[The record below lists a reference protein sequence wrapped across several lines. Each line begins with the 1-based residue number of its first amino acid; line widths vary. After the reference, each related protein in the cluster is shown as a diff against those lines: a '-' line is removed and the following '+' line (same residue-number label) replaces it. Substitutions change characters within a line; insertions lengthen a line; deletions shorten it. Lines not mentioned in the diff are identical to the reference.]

1 MVNEVFQAIRPQLE
15 DFGLTD
21 ELIAAAR
28 DEEQKRV
35 ARSGALKTWV
45 LAGVA
50 ICVVGLG
57 VTVVVRAW
65 SKSGALVALGELV
78 AVVVMGAVVL
88 LMAFFWLFDEYG
100 RRPKTKNEVLLRLE
114 QFNEAVRVHEAA
126 MERRRREF
134 WEQLDGIS
142 FEHELAAVLRKAN
155 YTAEVTPR
163 SGDDG
168 VDIWAEK
175 DGETIAIQCKRYGGA
190 VGPAVVRE
198 LHGVLMHL
206 EADRGI
212 VATTGYF
219 TEGAIGFVE
228 DKPIELWTLDE
239 ILQLQCTVQKAPLG
253 QAAENQ

>member
-1 MVNEVFQAIRPQLE
+1 MNEILQRSRPELE

-21 ELIAAAR
+21 ELIAAAK
-28 DEEQKRV
+28 DEEQKRL
-35 ARSGALKTWV
+35 ARSEARKTWV

-50 ICVVGLG
+50 TCTLGLG
-57 VTVVVRAW
+57 AAVVVRAW
-65 SKSGALVALGELV
+65 SRSGALVALGELV
-78 AVVVMGAVVL
+78 AMVVIGAVVL
-88 LMAFFWLFDEYG
+88 LMAFLWLFDEYG
-100 RRPKTKNEVLLRLE
+100 SRPKIKSEVLRRLE
-114 QFNEAVRVHEAA
+114 QFNEAVRTHEAV

-155 YTAEVTPR
+155 YTAEVTPG

-175 DGETIAIQCKRYGGA
+175 DGDRIAIQCKRYRGA
-190 VGPAVVRE
+190 VGPSVVRE
-198 LHGVLMHL
+198 LYGVLMHL

-239 ILQLQCTVQKAPLG
+239 ILQLPTAVQKAPLG